1 MKICRGILKGRNIKI
16 PKDSDLRVTQQ
27 KVREALWSILYPL
40 PRGEFL
46 DLFSGSGIIAFEAYS
61 IGFLPVEAVELNKKL
76 CDFII
81 NNYNSLNAEIKVYN
95 MDVLQFLKKVKKK
108 YLYIYIDPPYHYE
121 SIKTILTLSFKIL
134 KEDGIIILENLP
146 DFKFHIEPFKVRN
159 YGSTYLYFFKTF

>member
-1 MKICRGILKGRNIKI
+1 MKICRGILKGRNIKV
-16 PKDSDLRVTQQ
+16 PKDGELRVTQQ

-40 PRGEFL
+40 PKGEFL

-81 NNYNSLNAEIKVYN
+81 NNCNFLNAEIKVYN

-108 YLYIYIDPPYHYE
+108 YLYIYIDPPYNFE

-134 KEDGIIILENLP
+134 KENGIIILENLP
-146 DFKFHIEPFKVRN
+146 NFNFHIEPFKVKN